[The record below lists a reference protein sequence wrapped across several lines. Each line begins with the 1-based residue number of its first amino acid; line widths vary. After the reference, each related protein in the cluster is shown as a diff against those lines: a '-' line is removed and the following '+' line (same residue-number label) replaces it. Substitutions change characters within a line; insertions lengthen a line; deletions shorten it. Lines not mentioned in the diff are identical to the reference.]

1 MAKLVRDIMKIGVPT
16 CALDTPLPQVAQIM
30 ARENADAIIVMDE
43 SGAAGVI
50 SQSDLV
56 RVYARNFALLTAQE
70 IMTEKII
77 SIPPDAAA
85 AAAAQA
91 MQDDQVHQV
100 FVMHDHP
107 GPARPSAVVTM
118 RAIVRDMAGLE
129 PERLQVPKQVAGKSA
144 AKKPSRK

>member
-43 SGAAGVI
+43 SGAVGVI
-50 SQSDLV
+50 SQSDLTG
-56 RVYARNFALLTAQE
+56 VYARNYALLTAQE

-77 SIPPDAAA
+77 SIAPDAAA
-85 AAAAQA
+85 AAATQM

-107 GPARPSAVVTM
+107 GPSRPSAVVTM
-118 RAIVRDMAGLE
+118 RAIVRNMAGLE
-129 PERLQVPKQVAGKSA
+129 PEKPPAMKQL
-144 AKKPSRK
+144 KKK